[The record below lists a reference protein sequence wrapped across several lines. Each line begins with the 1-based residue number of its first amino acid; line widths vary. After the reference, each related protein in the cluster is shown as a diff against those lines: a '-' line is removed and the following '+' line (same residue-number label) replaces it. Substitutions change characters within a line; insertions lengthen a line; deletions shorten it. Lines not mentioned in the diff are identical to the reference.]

1 MALDVGDWSWAWVL
15 SHAGVWAVV
24 LARILGLCL
33 TAPALAIP
41 ELDWRFRLGLAAILG
56 MVLVPVLEP
65 MIVPPAAWSSTAQAM
80 VLEVLTGGVLGW
92 SAALIVAGARL
103 AGELVAAQAGLATAT
118 LLDPETGEEQTP
130 LGRLY
135 GWIALAAFL
144 ALDGPLI
151 LVRALV
157 ESYDA
162 VPAGRLLISDE
173 TAMQAFG
180 QVGRALE
187 LALQAAAPPALA
199 LILAGIVLGWL
210 SRAAPSLPFVAL
222 ALPIRSFLGIVLVVL
237 SLATLAVTLSSAW
250 GTLPWGR

>member
-144 ALDGPLI
+144 ALEGPLI